1 MAGTQ
6 LRRAASL
13 AEQMAELPQAELD
26 AIMAEMSD
34 DDAFKLVY
42 DWPTWARPNQM
53 PPTDA
58 DRARDGLLPWFVWLL
73 LGGRGMGKTRTGA
86 ETIINWVEEASYGE
100 PIRIALVGQTSADVR
115 DVMLQGE
122 SGILTLS
129 PPWNVPTYLASS
141 RRVQWPNGSYAILFS
156 GDAPDQLRGPQ
167 FHKAWVDELAKFQY
181 PQETWD
187 NLEFGL
193 RLGEK
198 PQVVVTTTPRPI
210 PIVKQMLEDPQ
221 VHVTRGSSYENI
233 SHLAP
238 SFIQRVIR
246 KYEGTRVGRQELHA
260 EVLLDM
266 PGALWNYDMIEGCR
280 VARIPEMKRIVV
292 AIDPAVTAHEDSDET
307 GIIVA
312 GKGIDGHG
320 YVLRDLSG
328 RWTTDEWASMAVK
341 AYFDYG
347 ADRIIAEVNN
357 GGDLVETVLRAFNR
371 NVPYKA
377 VHASR
382 GKYRRAEPVSALYER
397 GMVHHHGQFAQMEDQ
412 MTTFNPEEAI
422 TPTERRRTKQL
433 SPDRMDAM
441 VWAFTELMLLDN
453 NDHVRGWGAVKR

>member
-1 MAGTQ
+1 M
-6 LRRAASL
+6 
-13 AEQMAELPQAELD
+13 AEQLAELPSDDLTTALNEL
-26 AIMAEMSD
+26 SD
-34 DDAFKLVY
+34 DDALQLIY
-42 DWPTWARPNQM
+42 DWPTWARPNQL
-53 PPTDA
+53 PPTDEE
-58 DRARDGLLPWFVWLL
+58 RAAAGLPPWMIWLL

-86 ETIINWVEEASYGE
+86 ETIINWIEEASYGD
-100 PIRIALVGQTSADVR
+100 PIRVALVGQTSADVR

-129 PPWNVPTYLASS
+129 PPWNKPTYEPS
-141 RRVQWPNGSYAILFS
+141 RRRVTWPNGSYAILFS

-198 PQVVVTTTPRPI
+198 PQAVVTTTPRPI
-210 PIVKQMLEDPQ
+210 PIIKDMLEDPQ

-266 PGALWNYDMIEGCR
+266 PGALWNYEMIEAAR
-280 VARIPEMKRIVV
+280 VARIPEMRRIVI

-307 GIIVA
+307 GIVVC
-312 GKGIDGHG
+312 GKGVDGHG

-328 RWTTDEWASMAVK
+328 RWTADQWAQKVIE
-341 AYFDYG
+341 AYFEYG
-347 ADRIIAEVNN
+347 ADRVIAEVNN
-357 GGDLVETVLRAFNR
+357 GGDLVETVLRSANR

-377 VHASR
+377 VHASH
-382 GKYRRAEPVSALYER
+382 GKYRRAEPVAALYER
-397 GMVHHHGQFAQMEDQ
+397 RLMHHHGQFAQMEDQ
-412 MTTFNPEEAI
+412 MTTYNPDEAM

-441 VWAFTELMLLDN
+441 VWGMTELMLLDDA
-453 NDHVRGWGAVKR
+453 NDDASGWSVVRR